1 MGSPPHEFK
10 MIEALIGAGI
20 ILGLNILLA
29 TFAYGRMTEKVKQ
42 MGNDVTHISE
52 DISTMRAELKS
63 EIKNIY
69 VRINDI
75 DQRLSRL
82 EGRLS

>member
-1 MGSPPHEFK
+1 
-10 MIEALIGAGI
+10 MIEALIGASV
-20 ILGLNILLA
+20 ILCLNILLA
-29 TFAYGRMTEKVKQ
+29 TFAYGRMAERVKQ
-42 MGNDVTHISE
+42 MGNDLSHISE

-69 VRINDI
+69 ARINDI

-82 EGRLS
+82 EGKIS